1 MAPARISCAQLVW
14 RHGESSLEK
23 SHNSSG
29 TDVARAGQRRSPHCP
44 HLSPNTPWGWSWARK
59 KENGKRFWGE
69 RRCYCRC
76 LGYCRVLP
84 KRRRREGERQ
94 WGKGNICQALE
105 EADGGDGR
113 ESACGM
119 SPVRVGLVPS
129 LGRFLSAPAL
139 GHTSLSKPRGALC
152 QPGGSGQGRVLWLP
166 REGSQGFGSIVHH
179 HPQCSA
185 LAGTQPGLLC
195 HHARRPSCHLSCPQ
209 AVSHLQ
215 PGLAG
220 GHSDPSSTGRGMLAL
235 PGLAGGAACL

>member
-29 TDVARAGQRRSPHCP
+29 TDVAQAGQCRSPHCP

-105 EADGGDGR
+105 EADGGDGQ

-119 SPVRVGLVPS
+119 SPVQVGLVPS

-139 GHTSLSKPRGALC
+139 GHHIIVKTSGCSVPAWGLWA
-152 QPGGSGQGRVLWLP
+152 GQGPVAA
-166 REGSQGFGSIVHH
+166 QGGV
-179 HPQCSA
+179 
-185 LAGTQPGLLC
+185 PGVWQ
-195 HHARRPSCHLSCPQ
+195 HRPSSPSVLCPGRHPARAPVSPCQEAQLPPELS
-209 AVSHLQ
+209 
-215 PGLAG
+215 PGRE
-220 GHSDPSSTGRGMLAL
+220 PSPARTGRGTQ
-235 PGLAGGAACL
+235 

>member
-1 MAPARISCAQLVW
+1 MPWWPQRGSPVHSWCGDTGKAAWKRATTAPAQMW
-14 RHGESSLEK
+14 HGQASATPPTVPTCPQT
-23 SHNSSG
+23 HPG
-29 TDVARAGQRRSPHCP
+29 GGAGPE
-44 HLSPNTPWGWSWARK
+44 K

-139 GHTSLSKPRGALC
+139 GHHIIVKTSGCSVPAWGLWAGQGPVAAQGGLPGVWQHPSIITLSALPWQTPSQGSC
-152 QPGGSGQGRVLWLP
+152 VTMPGGP
-166 REGSQGFGSIVHH
+166 
-179 HPQCSA
+179 
-185 LAGTQPGLLC
+185 
-195 HHARRPSCHLSCPQ
+195 
-209 AVSHLQ
+209 
-215 PGLAG
+215 
-220 GHSDPSSTGRGMLAL
+220 
-235 PGLAGGAACL
+235 AAT